1 MYDMYGGDQSFY
13 KNGQAILKRIK
24 EVQASGNP
32 FGNTDFTK
40 NDLDTATDLYDIT
53 IKGNAVTVPYTVNG
67 VAKRKKVVLQDK
79 FRGVTI
85 YNTFKASDK
94 VVIDRLDNQLKKAGL
109 DKKDRERILE
119 PFKGGVNTNDAQSYI
134 TLEEWIRRITAAGEL
149 DKYAGLIQSLT
160 DDTPIDKIDWT
171 KFANKVQIQKNFYYD
186 LYYDTTVGIEVPR
199 QVKNAEFVLIPK
211 LIKGTELEK
220 VYNIM
225 TNRGIHQINTVET
238 VKVAQHNRMTLWNN
252 DGVLTDEALK
262 EFDNNVFDNSELFSY
277 NYLYRQQEVPQHMV
291 DASNKAAIQIMK
303 KMLDNLPN
311 RTELNE
317 LKDKVFNNYVA
328 NIRNSFEKT
337 CAELGI
343 GLDDNGHIDL
353 NSNGTI
359 KNLNRFVF
367 FDRFKE
373 NAQQQGVEKA
383 LLEFFDLDSAGFN
396 NLPLF
401 LSLIHI

>member
-1 MYDMYGGDQSFY
+1 
-13 KNGQAILKRIK
+13 
-24 EVQASGNP
+24 
-32 FGNTDFTK
+32 
-40 NDLDTATDLYDIT
+40 
-53 IKGNAVTVPYTVNG
+53 
-67 VAKRKKVVLQDK
+67 
-79 FRGVTI
+79 
-85 YNTFKASDK
+85 
-94 VVIDRLDNQLKKAGL
+94 
-109 DKKDRERILE
+109 
-119 PFKGGVNTNDAQSYI
+119 
-134 TLEEWIRRITAAGEL
+134 
-149 DKYAGLIQSLT
+149 
-160 DDTPIDKIDWT
+160 
-171 KFANKVQIQKNFYYD
+171 
-186 LYYDTTVGIEVPR
+186 
-199 QVKNAEFVLIPK
+199 
-211 LIKGTELEK
+211 
-220 VYNIM
+220 M
-225 TNRGIHQINTVET
+225 TNRGVHQINTVET

-262 EFDNNVFDNSELFSY
+262 KFDNNIFDNSELFSY

-328 NIRNSFEKT
+328 NIKNSFEKT

-383 LLEFFDLDSAGFN
+383 LLEF
-396 NLPLF
+396 
-401 LSLIHI
+401 LI

>member
-1 MYDMYGGDQSFY
+1 
-13 KNGQAILKRIK
+13 
-24 EVQASGNP
+24 
-32 FGNTDFTK
+32 
-40 NDLDTATDLYDIT
+40 
-53 IKGNAVTVPYTVNG
+53 
-67 VAKRKKVVLQDK
+67 
-79 FRGVTI
+79 
-85 YNTFKASDK
+85 
-94 VVIDRLDNQLKKAGL
+94 
-109 DKKDRERILE
+109 
-119 PFKGGVNTNDAQSYI
+119 
-134 TLEEWIRRITAAGEL
+134 
-149 DKYAGLIQSLT
+149 
-160 DDTPIDKIDWT
+160 
-171 KFANKVQIQKNFYYD
+171 
-186 LYYDTTVGIEVPR
+186 
-199 QVKNAEFVLIPK
+199 
-211 LIKGTELEK
+211 
-220 VYNIM
+220 M

-262 EFDNNVFDNSELFSY
+262 EFDNNIFDNSELFSY

-311 RTELNE
+311 KPELND
-317 LKDKVFNNYVA
+317 LKNKVFNNYVA

-401 LSLIHI
+401 LSNINSKLESIANSYFNTNITRQLISGWHAAQLSDFGFKVDKQTQTDSKLQYKKIGEVDGTPVYYTEIKLPRWSSKLKGLNIEQVPDSLRTMIGYRIPTEGKQSICIMYVKEFLPDAYGSTVLS

>member
-1 MYDMYGGDQSFY
+1 
-13 KNGQAILKRIK
+13 
-24 EVQASGNP
+24 
-32 FGNTDFTK
+32 
-40 NDLDTATDLYDIT
+40 
-53 IKGNAVTVPYTVNG
+53 
-67 VAKRKKVVLQDK
+67 
-79 FRGVTI
+79 
-85 YNTFKASDK
+85 
-94 VVIDRLDNQLKKAGL
+94 
-109 DKKDRERILE
+109 
-119 PFKGGVNTNDAQSYI
+119 
-134 TLEEWIRRITAAGEL
+134 
-149 DKYAGLIQSLT
+149 
-160 DDTPIDKIDWT
+160 
-171 KFANKVQIQKNFYYD
+171 
-186 LYYDTTVGIEVPR
+186 
-199 QVKNAEFVLIPK
+199 
-211 LIKGTELEK
+211 
-220 VYNIM
+220 M

-262 EFDNNVFDNSELFSY
+262 EFDNNIFDNSELFSY

-303 KMLDNLPN
+303 KMLDNLPD

-367 FDRFKE
+367 LIDLKKMLNNKE
-373 NAQQQGVEKA
+373 LRK
-383 LLEFFDLDSAGFN
+383 
-396 NLPLF
+396 LF
-401 LSLIHI
+401 LNFLI